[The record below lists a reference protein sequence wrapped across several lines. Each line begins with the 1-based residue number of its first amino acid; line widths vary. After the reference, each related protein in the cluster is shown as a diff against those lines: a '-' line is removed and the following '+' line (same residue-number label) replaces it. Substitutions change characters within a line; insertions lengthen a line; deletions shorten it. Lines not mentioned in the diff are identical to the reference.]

1 MFYRFIDA
9 DTIHI
14 YIFCAWLGGEFVD
27 SSSIAVRFIA
37 LNPSFFIA
45 VSRDVPSLFL
55 SIILGLMDIF

>member
-27 SSSIAVRFIA
+27 SSSIVVAIYGPLAIRF
-37 LNPSFFIA
+37 L
-45 VSRDVPSLFL
+45 
-55 SIILGLMDIF
+55 